1 MRRSL
6 EAGIAS
12 GVMLRRPAAHVCD
25 WAARKRR
32 AVFSRLLP
40 QLVDNTYRGRKLA
53 LWLFAVVVA
62 VKILQ
67 CVLTI
72 FNGNYVL
79 RGADGIPLDTYTSA
93 GAQTVVAIWAV
104 ASLNR
109 LLIGLLCVLV
119 LVRYRSLIASMF
131 ALLAVQDLGR
141 AVILHFIPIVRA
153 GTPPASFANSMLFA
167 LTIVGL
173 SLSVWEAKQ
182 P

>member
-1 MRRSL
+1 M
-6 EAGIAS
+6 
-12 GVMLRRPAAHVCD
+12 
-25 WAARKRR
+25 
-32 AVFSRLLP
+32 
-40 QLVDNTYRGRKLA
+40 
-53 LWLFAVVVA
+53 
-62 VKILQ
+62 KILQ